1 MRALFTAHGAYG
13 HVLPLMGMARA
24 LMGGGHEVLVST
36 STQFG
41 GVVAACGLSFRA
53 VGMDDDTMV
62 AEARRRWPETM
73 AQPAAAWTTR
83 MFCEIAA
90 QAMAADLAS
99 LIDEWRPDVVVC
111 EEGEYGGPVAAAE
124 AGVPWATVGWGS
136 PLRSL
141 DELAEL
147 GRLVAPLW
155 RRVGMQPPVGA
166 GLYGAAVFDQCPP
179 SLYAG
184 RPPGVNRH
192 GMRPASATD
201 ADRRTFETWTARP
214 LAYVGFGTVP
224 LYRDAPDLT
233 RTAVD
238 VLVNLG
244 FHVIVTCGDGGFA
257 TELQASYGDRVRA
270 QPWVDLAHVM
280 PCCDLVIC
288 HGGAGTVLA
297 ALGSGVPL
305 VLLPRGAPS
314 QVRMSSACEAR
325 GVGRAVVWNG
335 VNADEVAASVADVM
349 ASARFSA
356 AAREVSEE
364 IAAMPSPSTAAA
376 VLNEVAAPAV

>member
-1 MRALFTAHGAYG
+1 MRVLFTAHGAYG
-13 HVLPLMGMARA
+13 HVLPLTGVARA
-24 LMGGGHEVLVST
+24 LVGGGHGVLVAT
-36 STQFG
+36 SAQFE
-41 GVVAACGLSFRA
+41 GVVAACGLTPRA

-62 AEARRRWPETM
+62 AEARRQWPASV
-73 AQPAAAWTTR
+73 AQPAGAWTIR

-90 QAMAADLAS
+90 PAMTADLAP

-136 PLRSL
+136 PLRPP
-141 DELAEL
+141 EGLAEL
-147 GRLVAPLW
+147 GLLVAPLW
-155 RRVGMQPPVGA
+155 RRVGLQPPVGD
-166 GLYGAAVFDQCPP
+166 GLYGGAVLDQCPP

-184 RPPGVNRH
+184 RPPRVNRH
-192 GMRPASATD
+192 AMRPATATD
-201 ADRRTFETWTARP
+201 VDGRSFETWTARP

-224 LYRDAPDLT
+224 LFRDAPDLT

-244 FHVIVTCGDGGFA
+244 FHVIVTCGDEGLA
-257 TELQASYGDRVRA
+257 TELQAAMGDRVRA
-270 QPWVDLAHVM
+270 QAWVDLARVM
-280 PCCDLVIC
+280 PCCDLVVC

-314 QVRMSSACEAR
+314 QMRMSSACEAR
-325 GVGRAVVWNG
+325 GVGRTVVWNG
-335 VNADEVAASVADVM
+335 ANVDEVAAGVADVL
-349 ASARFSA
+349 SGERFRA
-356 AAREVSEE
+356 AAKEVSEE
-364 IAAMPSPSTAAA
+364 IAAMPAPSTAAA
-376 VLNEVAAPAV
+376 VLSEVAAGA